1 MRRVITKEVVRV
13 AYSTATTTPKYVPLG
28 VRVVLTLVGA
38 AGLIVGAFLT
48 WIDGIRGTDLS
59 IDALWRTTFHTTT
72 QFLQTIGFA
81 SIVVGLVAI
90 VGLAFAS
97 GWLTRLA
104 GAVGIVGFVLFAIQV
119 FRDSGSHTWGAGGW
133 LALAG
138 SIVVL
143 IAGFLGGHRT
153 VVEHSADH
161 DDDA

>member
-1 MRRVITKEVVRV
+1 M

-59 IDALWRTTFHTTT
+59 IDALWRTTFHSTG
-72 QFLQTIGFA
+72 QFVQTIGFA

-143 IAGFLGGHRT
+143 IGGFLGGHRT
-153 VVEHSADH
+153 VVEHSVDR
-161 DDDA
+161 DDDEA